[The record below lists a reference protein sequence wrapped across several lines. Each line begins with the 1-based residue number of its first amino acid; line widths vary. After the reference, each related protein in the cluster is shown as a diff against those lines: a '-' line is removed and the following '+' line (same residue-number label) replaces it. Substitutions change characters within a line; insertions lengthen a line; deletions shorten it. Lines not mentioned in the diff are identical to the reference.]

1 MSLYAVI
8 NGIYRSKNNKKIS
21 EINKNTKTKPIKLI
35 KHGLDELRF
44 SSKAPLFFFMRR
56 FSKN

>member
-21 EINKNTKTKPIKLI
+21 EIREILYYKQKYKNKTHKT
-35 KHGLDELRF
+35 
-44 SSKAPLFFFMRR
+44 
-56 FSKN
+56 N